1 MGVAHK
7 LCVFLR
13 HHTDDGLVANL
24 SEELLNYVT
33 SLQSKVMLTILTP
46 TQQVL
51 NLEWKC
57 SHMSMC
63 YILNLE
69 LKSIHRCKYVLN
81 TVIFQSGMEMS
92 LKYEF

>member
-24 SEELLNYVT
+24 SEELLKYVT
-33 SLQSKVMLTILTP
+33 SFQSKVMLTILTP

-51 NLEWKC
+51 NLEW
-57 SHMSMC
+57 
-63 YILNLE
+63 
-69 LKSIHRCKYVLN
+69 KSIHRCKYVLN